1 MKKIIITLTDTPTAE
16 DPHKV
21 TVMAEVEPKP
31 LPDDPMTPAMCLG
44 AAVLE
49 FMEAHAKQDKQDV
62 LHELAQQ
69 MPEGIPPHLKG

>member
-16 DPHKV
+16 DPHQV
-21 TVMAEVEPKP
+21 TVMAEVEPQP
-31 LPDDPMTPAMCLG
+31 SPDDHMTPAMCLG

-49 FMEAHAKQDKQDV
+49 FMEAHAQQDKQDV